1 MSTFS
6 ANTRVELT
14 GEGWLYLAAGN
25 AKAAARA
32 DNPAGAANLRRIAK
46 DQASRAANAL
56 RVESGTLLPES
67 SGCK

>member
-14 GEGWLYLAAGN
+14 GEGWLYLAARN

-32 DNPAGAANLRRIAK
+32 DIPAVAANLRRIAK

-56 RVESGTLLPES
+56 GVESGTLLPES
-67 SGCK
+67 PGYK